1 MRSPLVLMFM
11 AVLLGLPTIAAQE
24 SSLARDVEQPS
35 SPPPVSFVQAE
46 DQGVGTAQTG
56 CPSYGNVPGLSVD
69 QYGNPFISNIV
80 QFLDTCPQ
88 SDPNLLQILNDFQ
101 IRRDGVLVTSFLC
114 TEPVSQ
120 MPVAQYTDELIALQV
135 LRAMYYMDRGQ
146 SGHLPWTPGG
156 LYDWMRAKLGG
167 VNIVTGVVGG
177 YCCTVIDGR
186 MFFVGGTHDDY
197 NREFDKTWDGIS
209 NVMAFYAHER
219 RHLDGGGFP
228 HSSCCGLTFGCD
240 DNYDQN
246 NLAPYAIQWWLEK
259 SWLEGTINVGIGCLS
274 QALIQQ
280 DALWHLG
287 AANGAYASRFCYTK
301 PPVLTMPATPGG
313 PCNAPPC
320 ITITSMTS
328 RTSKPG
334 SPATI
339 RGTGFSTTSKND
351 TVRFGTLK
359 ATVKKATATSLT
371 VTIPRK
377 CKKGTTYQVVVTVAG
392 EGASNAWPFT
402 VK

>member
-1 MRSPLVLMFM
+1 MRRSLALIFM
-11 AVLLGLPTIAAQE
+11 AILSGLPILAAQE
-24 SSLARDVEQPS
+24 TPSTGDVEQPS
-35 SPPPVSFVQAE
+35 VPAPDSFVLAE
-46 DQGVGTAQTG
+46 DQGEGTTQAG
-56 CPSYGNVPGLSVD
+56 CPNYGNVPGLSVD
-69 QYGNPFISNIV
+69 PYGNPYISNIV

-101 IRRDGVLVTSFLC
+101 IRRDGVLVTIFPC

-135 LRAMYYMDRGQ
+135 LRAMYYMDRGT

-156 LYDWMRAKLGG
+156 LYDWMKAKIGG

-177 YCCTVIDGR
+177 WCCTEIDGR

-219 RHLDGGGFP
+219 RHMDDGGFP
-228 HSSCCGLTFGCD
+228 HSSCCGIANGCD
-240 DNYDQN
+240 DHFDPN
-246 NLAPYAIQWWLEK
+246 NLSTYAVQWWLEK
-259 SWLEGTINVGIGCLS
+259 CWLEGDINVGVGCLS

-280 DALWHLG
+280 DALWHQG
-287 AANGAYASRFCYTK
+287 AANGQYASRFCYTK

-313 PCNAPPC
+313 PCKAPSC
-320 ITITSMTS
+320 VTITSMKS
-328 RTSKPG
+328 KTSKPG
-334 SPATI
+334 SQVTI
-339 RGTGFSTTSKND
+339 RGTGFSTTAKNNS
-351 TVRFGTLK
+351 VKFGTLK
-359 ATVKKATATSLT
+359 ANVSKTKETSLT
-371 VTIPRK
+371 ATIPRK
-377 CKKGTTYQVVVTVAG
+377 CKKGTVYQVVVTVAG
-392 EGASNAWPFT
+392 KGASNAWPFT